1 MYRRGCVIDRKR
13 GNILKLDRHRYVRY
27 AEHGLTEISG
37 TERKQL
43 YTQNH
48 KGSFL
53 LCYLLWILYS
63 LLSLIFFFVLL
74 PFWLICMEA
83 YRVQIL

>member
-1 MYRRGCVIDRKR
+1 MTYRQDMYRRGCVIDRKR

-27 AEHGLTEISG
+27 AEHGLTEISA

-48 KGSFL
+48 KGIQDMTSSNYANTDTPF
-53 LCYLLWILYS
+53 S
-63 LLSLIFFFVLL
+63 LG
-74 PFWLICMEA
+74 
-83 YRVQIL
+83 